1 MSESKK
7 ASWLV
12 LLGAA
17 VAAVALLFG
26 GVRVFNSQQDA
37 RRFFEF
43 HKAVKHGRISED
55 EARQDLGQDYPAY
68 RKFVDSLPD

>member
-43 HKAVKHGRISED
+43 YKAVKHGRISED
-55 EARQDLGQDYPAY
+55 EAQQDLGEDYPAY